1 MASIGHPPLSVKGF
15 PRFIGDNLTY
25 GKGRERVGKICETET
40 IVVPV
45 RND

>member
-1 MASIGHPPLSVKGF
+1 MRLLAKIVPLSYGYLMV
-15 PRFIGDNLTY
+15 ILWLSY